1 MKNLRTFVILILLAI
16 ATPTAIHY
24 RAWSLSLPAATHTA
38 IPSAVENFATS
49 ASTANAPEVQSATR
63 IEPPGSS
70 GVPSSDLANSS
81 FNLPAAGSS
90 LPLLSVIGFGVFVGG
105 LISALR
111 TRPAHK

>member
-16 ATPTAIHY
+16 ATPIAIHY
-24 RAWSLSLPAATHTA
+24 RAWSLGLPVATHTA
-38 IPSAVENFATS
+38 IPSSAENLATS
-49 ASTANAPEVQSATR
+49 ASRANAREVQSATR
-63 IEPPGSS
+63 IEPPG
-70 GVPSSDLANSS
+70 PSEAPNSDLANSS
-81 FNLPAAGSS
+81 FNLPAASSS